1 MLTGK
6 MTGNLQR
13 RSNNKDLKEELELP
27 FFNMDELACATNNFS
42 VSNKLGEGGFGPV
55 YKVIIIH
62 KQSCNIASEFSW
74 YKLQAPMEFCSI
86 EIVPLQNEPFF
97 SIKG

>member
-1 MLTGK
+1 MLTRK

-13 RSNNKDLKEELELP
+13 RSNKKDLKEELELP

-55 YKVIIIH
+55 YKAILIH
-62 KQSCNIASEFSW
+62 KQLCNMASEFSW
-74 YKLQAPMEFCSI
+74 YKLQESMEFCGI
-86 EIVPLQNEPFF
+86 EIVPL
-97 SIKG
+97 